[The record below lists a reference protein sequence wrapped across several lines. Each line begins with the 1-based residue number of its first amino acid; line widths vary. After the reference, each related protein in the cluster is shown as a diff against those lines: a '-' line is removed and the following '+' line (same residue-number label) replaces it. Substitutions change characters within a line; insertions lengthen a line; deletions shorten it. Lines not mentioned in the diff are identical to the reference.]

1 MLAARE
7 DARLDHE
14 GVANAVRLLL
24 LTGCRVGEILA
35 LKWEDVDFEAGA
47 LVIRNAKAGG
57 RRHSIG
63 AIVVAMLAEM
73 PRPGPWVVY
82 GRDPGKPLSQSTLS
96 AAWDKIRT
104 AAGLVGVRLHDL
116 RHTVGT
122 YAGQAAANAF
132 LVRDKLGHKT
142 LAMTGQYV
150 NRNADPLRELSDK
163 IEGRISAALTAGAW
177 RAGEVVEL
185 KGRRKR

>member
-7 DARLDHE
+7 EARLDHE

-35 LKWEDVDFEAGA
+35 LTWDDVDFEAGA
-47 LVIRNAKAGG
+47 LVIRDAKAGG

-73 PRPGPWVVY
+73 PRLGPWVVF
-82 GRDPGKPLSQSTLS
+82 GRDSDKPRSASTLAGS
-96 AAWDKIRT
+96 WDKIRT
-104 AAGLVGVRLHDL
+104 AAGLAGVRLHDL

-122 YAGQAAANAF
+122 YAG
-132 LVRDKLGHKT
+132 
-142 LAMTGQYV
+142 
-150 NRNADPLRELSDK
+150 
-163 IEGRISAALTAGAW
+163 
-177 RAGEVVEL
+177 
-185 KGRRKR
+185 